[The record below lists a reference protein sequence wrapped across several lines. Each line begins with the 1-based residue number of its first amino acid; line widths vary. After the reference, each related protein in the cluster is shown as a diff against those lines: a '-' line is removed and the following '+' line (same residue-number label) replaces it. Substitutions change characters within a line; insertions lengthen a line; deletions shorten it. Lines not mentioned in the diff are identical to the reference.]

1 MRTLGILP
9 VLVLWAATSAVAGD
23 DLSARIAASREA
35 VKAFAGA
42 LKGELSAAMGAGGPV
57 AAIEVCNL
65 AAPAIAEAASD
76 AHGWTVGRTSLK
88 LRNPAN
94 APDAWELAVLRE
106 FEDRKARGEDPK
118 MLEHAAIVTDSGVQA
133 FRYMKAIPTQAICT
147 KCHGTQL
154 DPNVIAR
161 LKSLYPNDQARGFSV
176 GDIRGAFT
184 IVQPME

>member
-1 MRTLGILP
+1 MRTLRVLP

-23 DLSARIAASREA
+23 DLSARTAASREA
-35 VKAFAGA
+35 VKSFAAA
-42 LKGELSAAMGAGGPV
+42 LKAELSAAMVDGGPV

-65 AAPAIAEAASD
+65 AAPAIAEAASA

-106 FEDRKARGEDPK
+106 FEERKARGEDPK
-118 MLEHAAIVTDSGVQA
+118 TLEHAEIVTDGGGQA
-133 FRYMKAIPTQAICT
+133 FRYMKAIPTQAVCT

-154 DPNVIAR
+154 DPDVVAQIE
-161 LKSLYPNDQARGFSV
+161 SLYPHDQARGFVV

-184 IVQPME
+184 IVQPVE